1 MIRSEVMGW
10 ATIFLVIL
18 FAFVLIPTHE
28 RFTTKAWEG
37 PNTAAAPSDGS
48 NTSVTTP
55 KVGSF
60 LPSPE
65 PTNIKLVPSITPPI
79 VRISS
84 TLGVGNPLLSGMNAA
99 FTSGVIPP
107 SGYPWPGA
115 IGNSVEMFTNPT
127 PPSTTGTVG
136 VSVPPETT
144 EIVGLYG
151 PGPNVLR
158 KDLVGCTCASQT
170 KTCPVHTRRRYFDSH
185 K

>member
-28 RFTTKAWEG
+28 RFTTQAWEG
-37 PNTAAAPSDGS
+37 SNTAAPPSDGLS
-48 NTSVTTP
+48 ASITRP
-55 KVGSF
+55 KVGSY
-60 LPSPE
+60 LPTPNPS
-65 PTNIKLVPSITPPI
+65 NVKLVPPITPP
-79 VRISS
+79 VVKISS

-107 SGYPWPGA
+107 SGNPWPGA
-115 IGNSVEMFTNPT
+115 IGNSTEMFTNQTPSNSPT
-127 PPSTTGTVG
+127 VLAS
-136 VSVPPETT
+136 PPETT

-170 KTCPVHTRRRYFDSH
+170 TTCPVHVRHRYFDTH